1 MSAQPTG
8 VALAVGA
15 MAIIQL
21 GIALS
26 EPLLHELGPAGLVTL
41 RLLVAAAVL
50 VLLTR
55 PTLRGRARAD
65 LWSAIA
71 LGACA
76 GVQTLAFFAAIERIP
91 LGVAVA
97 IEFLGPLAVGLAG
110 SRRRLAAVWVA
121 AAAAGV
127 ALLTLGPGG
136 GGLDAAGLA
145 LAGGA
150 AVGWAGYIVLTK
162 RVGAAWSGLEGLAV
176 ALAVAA
182 VLTLGPGVATSGS
195 DLLDP
200 SVLIAAAGLAL
211 LVPLVPFALE
221 MLALRRL
228 PASRFGIVMSL
239 EPAIAAL
246 LGFALLGQRLG
257 LAALAAIALILLASA
272 GATLSSPARNK
283 PRRRASWRAWSSA
296 RSPSASSPRHSVS
309 PRAVAP
315 TTSRPP
321 RRRRAAVTR
330 SPSPTTPSPPR
341 ASRSPSA
348 TR

>member
-1 MSAQPTG
+1 MPAAQPTG

-15 MAIIQL
+15 MATIQL

-50 VLLTR
+50 CVLTR
-55 PTLRGRARAD
+55 PALRGRARAD

-71 LGACA
+71 LGVCA
-76 GVQTLAFFAAIERIP
+76 GAQTLAFFAAIDRIP

-110 SRRRLAAVWVA
+110 SRRRLDALWVA

-127 ALLTLGPGG
+127 GLLTLGPS
-136 GGLDAAGLA
+136 GGLDALGVA

-162 RVGAAWSGLEGLAV
+162 RVGARWSGLEGLAV

-182 VLTLGPGVATSGS
+182 VLTLGPGVATSGAE
-195 DLLDP
+195 LVDP
-200 SVLIAAAGLAL
+200 SVLAVGAGLAL
-211 LVPLVPFALE
+211 LVPLAPFSLE

-228 PASRFGIVMSL
+228 PAAVFGIVMSL

-257 LAALAAIALILLASA
+257 LAALAAIALILVASA
-272 GATLSSPARNK
+272 GATLSASARGTSSGPASRRPLARRARRAGAAPAR
-283 PRRRASWRAWSSA
+283 A
-296 RSPSASSPRHSVS
+296 
-309 PRAVAP
+309 
-315 TTSRPP
+315 
-321 RRRRAAVTR
+321 
-330 SPSPTTPSPPR
+330 
-341 ASRSPSA
+341 
-348 TR
+348 

>member
-1 MSAQPTG
+1 MLAAQPTG
-8 VALAVGA
+8 VGLAVGA
-15 MAIIQL
+15 MATIQL

-55 PTLRGRARAD
+55 PSLRGRARAD

-71 LGACA
+71 LGVCA
-76 GVQTLAFFAAIERIP
+76 GGQTLAFFAAIDRIP

-110 SRRRLAAVWVA
+110 SRRGLDALWVA

-136 GGLDAAGLA
+136 GGLDPVGLA
-145 LAGGA
+145 LAGAA

-162 RVGAAWSGLEGLAV
+162 RVGASWSGLEGLAV

-182 VLTLGPGVATSGS
+182 VLTLGPGVATSGAE
-195 DLLDP
+195 LIEP
-200 SVLIAAAGLAL
+200 SVLAAGAGLAL
-211 LVPLVPFALE
+211 LVPLAPFALE

-228 PASRFGIVMSL
+228 PAAVFGIVMSL

-257 LAALAAIALILLASA
+257 LAALAAIALILVASA
-272 GATLSSPARNK
+272 GATLSASARGTSAAPASRRLLARRARRAGAAPAR
-283 PRRRASWRAWSSA
+283 A
-296 RSPSASSPRHSVS
+296 
-309 PRAVAP
+309 
-315 TTSRPP
+315 
-321 RRRRAAVTR
+321 
-330 SPSPTTPSPPR
+330 
-341 ASRSPSA
+341 
-348 TR
+348 